1 MIEKRINDGSRGS
14 YKQSKIEIDM
24 KYKGCP
30 VHHHEKEVVVR
41 KRRDQIGL
49 NKNRRRHDKVR

>member
-1 MIEKRINDGSRGS
+1 MIEKRINDSSRGS

-30 VHHHEKEVVVR
+30 VHYHEEEVVVR
-41 KRRDQIGL
+41 KRRD
-49 NKNRRRHDKVR
+49 